1 MFQELE
7 NYDANRDNNLFN
19 NPFIDA
25 ARNAMSQE
33 QIDDYERK
41 GKNMF
46 EDVDFEKVN
55 ETGFPPFVEEPT
67 LQIEECIK
75 SGLHI
80 SMLTDDE
87 KNIMKEVF
95 GEKWYQ
101 KYGYIKEDLDDIVTI
116 KQ

>member
-7 NYDANRDNNLFN
+7 NCDTGNTLFDN
-19 NPFIDA
+19 PYIDA
-25 ARNAMSQE
+25 ARKSMSQE

-41 GKNMF
+41 GKCMF
-46 EDVDFEKVN
+46 EDIDFEKVN

-67 LQIEECIK
+67 AQIEECIK

-87 KNIMKEVF
+87 KNIMSQIFGKE
-95 GEKWYQ
+95 WYK
-101 KYGYIKEDLDDIVTI
+101 KYGFVEEDLDDIVTI
-116 KQ
+116 KY